1 LLIFSLSVLILLLN
15 CFLFLTLGFIGSVAL
30 SLILLGLIYYIF
42 FK

>member
-15 CFLFLTLGFIGSVAL
+15 CFLFLTLGLIGSVAL
-30 SLILLGLIYYIF
+30 TLLILNLLYYIF